1 MKTIVKLTTM
11 FAIVIASLVGVSTEA
26 SAVTVAQVT
35 GLKAEAPYVHRDI
48 IGRKWIYA
56 ASQTNSTASYPLQS
70 ELYQYYGGRWNKVGT
85 TGSASG
91 SYARAVGFV
100 LCGGAMTNYSFFTR
114 AWVKYN
120 GSWYYLD
127 SRVVTQSC

>member
-1 MKTIVKLTTM
+1 MKTIVKLIAV
-11 FAIVIASLVGVSTEA
+11 FAVAFTALIGPASPA
-26 SAVTVAQVT
+26 SAISVADVT
-35 GLKAEAPYVHRDI
+35 GLKAEAPYVHRDT

-56 ASQTNSTASYPLQS
+56 ASQTQSLTSYPLQS

-91 SYARAVGFV
+91 SYARAVGHV
-100 LCGGAMTNYSFFTR
+100 LCTGAMTNYSFFTR

-120 GSWYYLD
+120 GTWYYRD